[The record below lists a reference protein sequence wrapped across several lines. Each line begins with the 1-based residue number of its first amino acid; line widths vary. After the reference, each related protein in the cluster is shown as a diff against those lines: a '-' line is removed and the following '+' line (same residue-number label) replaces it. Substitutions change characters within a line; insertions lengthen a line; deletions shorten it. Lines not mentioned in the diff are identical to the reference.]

1 MKHGA
6 ERHNV
11 GGTDQTIRWLV
22 GGVLIIA
29 AMVAEMP
36 MGVRVVLVVIGVAAL
51 LTAFTRYCP
60 VNKMLGR
67 NSHGDEGAEMDV

>member
-1 MKHGA
+1 MKHGVLS
-6 ERHNV
+6 HNV
-11 GGTDQTIRWLV
+11 GGMDQTVRWLI
-22 GGVLIIA
+22 GGILIIA

-36 MGVRVVLVVIGVAAL
+36 MGLRVVLILIGVGAL

-60 VNKMLGR
+60 INKMLGR